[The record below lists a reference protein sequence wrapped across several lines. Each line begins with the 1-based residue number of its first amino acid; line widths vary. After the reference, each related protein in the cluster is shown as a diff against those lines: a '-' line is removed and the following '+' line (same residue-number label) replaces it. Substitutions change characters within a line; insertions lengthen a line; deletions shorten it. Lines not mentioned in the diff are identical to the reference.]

1 MKRQGAQEETMG
13 LAMPPSE
20 MKGLRISC
28 DRCRRTD
35 AFASEW
41 DVHMSFDLGQILC
54 PQCYLRVAFWREA
67 ELTGREAKRLRKGIR
82 PSAS

>member
-1 MKRQGAQEETMG
+1 M
-13 LAMPPSE
+13 
-20 MKGLRISC
+20 SC

-41 DVHMSFDLGQILC
+41 DVHVSFDLGQILC
-54 PQCYLRVAFWREA
+54 PQCYLREAFSQEA
-67 ELTGREAKRLRKGIR
+67 ELTGREAKRLREGIR